1 MNQQISLP
9 GFDMPATQDA
19 RAAHPQVAASDTA
32 KTAAP
37 HTDGPESMNGRQSPA
52 AASQQ
57 AGDAAS
63 APEMEAPGQ
72 SDNTSNTWPPI
83 SEMLQSLFVF
93 EPTTATLAPITV
105 MGMDCAS
112 PHHMN
117 ALHEDARERIRHAD
131 IICAGD
137 SLLKEIVAQP
147 LPHAQVAAKEDG
159 EPLAAELLPLHA
171 PLAPLLTRLS
181 HLRAAGKR
189 VLVLADGDPLLFGIG
204 ATLVRQLG
212 AEAVRILP
220 AVSSLQQACARLA
233 LPWHRVICIS
243 LHGRDDLH
251 PLHTACSK
259 NVPLCILTD
268 ERMTPD
274 VLARHL
280 LDRGVDWFAAHI
292 FERMGASDEDARHMS
307 LTDAAGCT
315 FGPACTMVLLPTEPV
330 RRPYLGLEADQLA
343 VEGGCMTK
351 KPVRAAALAMLRIA
365 PQHIVWDIGAGSGAM
380 ALEASVLAHEG
391 RVIAVERSAGR
402 AIGIQENR
410 RRFGAAS
417 VDVRLGQAPDCLPG
431 LPDPDR
437 VFIGGGLSGGDGAD
451 ILGYVCHRLPV
462 GGRVVASCVLLD
474 SLHLCRRFFEKAG
487 WPHDIMQMS
496 AAEGRELGDD
506 IHLAAMN
513 PVFLVAAQK
522 PAAVPTPGRM
532 RT

>member
-9 GFDMPATQDA
+9 GFDMPVIQDA
-19 RAAHPQVAASDTA
+19 HAARRQVAASDTA
-32 KTAAP
+32 KAAAP
-37 HTDGPESMNGRQSPA
+37 HADGPEPMNGQSPA
-52 AASQQ
+52 ACSQQ
-57 AGDAAS
+57 AGDAGS

-72 SDNTSNTWPPI
+72 SDNASDAWPPMA
-83 SEMLQSLFVF
+83 EMLQSLFVF
-93 EPTTATLAPITV
+93 EPTTAKLAPITV

-112 PHHMN
+112 PHNMN
-117 ALHEDARERIRHAD
+117 ALHENARERIRHAD

-137 SLLKEIVAQP
+137 SLLKEIVAEP
-147 LPHAQVAAKEDG
+147 LSQAAAKEDCA
-159 EPLAAELLPLHA
+159 PLAAELLPLHA

-212 AEAVRILP
+212 AEAVCILP

-243 LHGRDDLH
+243 LHGRDDMH
-251 PLHTACSK
+251 PLHAACSK
-259 NVPLCILTD
+259 NVPLCIFTD
-268 ERMTPD
+268 ERMSPD

-292 FERMGASDEDARHMS
+292 FERMGAPDEDARHMS
-307 LTDAAGCT
+307 LTDAAGST
-315 FGPACTMVLLPTEPV
+315 FGPACTMVLLPTEPA
-330 RRPYLGLEADQLA
+330 RRPYLGLESAQLA

-365 PQHIVWDIGAGSGAM
+365 PEHIVWDIGAGSGAM

-437 VFIGGGLSGGDGAD
+437 VFIGGGLSGDDGAD

-487 WPHDIMQMS
+487 WPYEIMQMS

-522 PAAVPTPGRM
+522 PAAAHAPGSM
-532 RT
+532 RA